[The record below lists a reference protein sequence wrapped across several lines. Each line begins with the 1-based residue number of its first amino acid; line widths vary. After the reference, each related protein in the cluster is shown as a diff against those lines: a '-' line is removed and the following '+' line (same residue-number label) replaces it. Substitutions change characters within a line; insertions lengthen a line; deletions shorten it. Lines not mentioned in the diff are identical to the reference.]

1 MMLPRP
7 GEEAVCGALGL
18 QRPFPWPSEQIT
30 TVMSGDQASVLFRNK
45 KVRRSLRS
53 SAEWDDLQER
63 TAGLPVF
70 VDLTEFFEN

>member
-1 MMLPRP
+1 MLPRP

-45 KVRRSLRS
+45 KGKRVAIRPS
-53 SAEWDDLQER
+53 SRLISPDSGSSRQP
-63 TAGLPVF
+63 TAPS
-70 VDLTEFFEN
+70 TQPPT